1 MLPMFQACLLKGL
14 VPALSIP
21 ADKRGFEKVGQ
32 IDSLLFTVFTRS
44 RTECGFIFKVG
55 IVKVAN
61 PFQTDRIEV
70 AADRLLP
77 VQLLSEVGA
86 LKSAGC
92 CTIFIFLDNNTL
104 ASIDTGNFVPGT
116 IAAKYHPPLFDP
128 SVGIFTQTIFHNFP
142 GLV

>member
-70 AADRLLP
+70 TADRLLP
-77 VQLLSEVGA
+77 VQLPSEVGA
-86 LKSAGC
+86 LNSAGC
-92 CTIFIFLDNNTL
+92 YTIFIVLDKNTL
-104 ASIDTGNFVPGT
+104 AAIDTGNFVHDT
-116 IAAKYHPPLFDP
+116 IASKYPPPLFDP
-128 SVGIFTQTIFHNFP
+128 AVGSITQ
-142 GLV
+142 

>member
-77 VQLLSEVGA
+77 VQLPSEVGA
-86 LKSAGC
+86 LNSAGC
-92 CTIFIFLDNNTL
+92 YTIFIFLR
-104 ASIDTGNFVPGT
+104 SEERR
-116 IAAKYHPPLFDP
+116 
-128 SVGIFTQTIFHNFP
+128 VGK
-142 GLV
+142 VR

>member
-44 RTECGFIFKVG
+44 RTEGGFIFKVG

-61 PFQTDRIEV
+61 PCQTDRIEM
-70 AADRLLP
+70 AADRPLP
-77 VQLLSEVGA
+77 VELPSEGGA
-86 LKSAGC
+86 LNSAGC
-92 CTIFIFLDNNTL
+92 YTIFIFLDKHPPAAIHTRH
-104 ASIDTGNFVPGT
+104 FVPGT
-116 IAAKYHPPLFDP
+116 IASKHHPPLFDP
-128 SVGIFTQTIFHNFP
+128 SVGICTHTIFYNFP